1 MKKSKKWIA
10 LFLAALCTFTPLTA
24 FAADVN
30 IDRKPLQMDV
40 SPTVINGR
48 TMVPMRYF

>member
-30 IDRKPLQMDV
+30 
-40 SPTVINGR
+40 NGCF
-48 TMVPMRYF
+48 PNSNQWAHHGSYALYF

>member
-10 LFLAALCTFTPLTA
+10 LFLAALCPFTPLTA

-30 IDRKPLQMDV
+30 IDRHSAIHIQHA
-40 SPTVINGR
+40 
-48 TMVPMRYF
+48 MRNL